1 MGNSERPP
9 KEKWDG
15 RYGAAAYEPDKSPVP
30 LLTEVVEAIPPGR
43 ALCLAAGCGRNAVY
57 LAQCGFEVTAV
68 DISSR
73 GLERCKELAEDL
85 GVRVD
90 TVVADLLS
98 YDLAVEAFD
107 LITDFY
113 YYEPE
118 LFSPV
123 REAVRPGG
131 YFLFQ
136 TFSIHHAGRGWGP
149 QRARHLAPPP
159 LVLEAFQHWRIR
171 LFGDLDIVHAD
182 GDRTESVVRLL
193 AQKPARSAAAAD

>member
-1 MGNSERPP
+1 MGNSERSP

-15 RYGAAAYEPDKSPVP
+15 RYGAADYESDKSPVP

-57 LAQCGFEVTAV
+57 LAQRGFEVTAI

-73 GLERCKELAEDL
+73 GLERCKERAEDL

-98 YDLAVEAFD
+98 YDLAGEAFD

-136 TFSIHHAGRGWGP
+136 TFSIPHAGRSWGP
-149 QRARHLAPPP
+149 QSARHLAQPP